1 MGSWRQS
8 SWRSSVGTRIQ
19 RGFHLLDKMLVA
31 MASLVFRKERIWQI
45 RELGRLLIL
54 STCVSSSKDNE
65 LTILRLWF
73 AGGRAN
79 ELVYLYL
86 RVNWMTVRDF
96 TLWTSQ
102 WHWTWTDWTSEPTAV
117 TLLCNNFKNRKCGMA
132 HFQFSIEMDWS
143 SFPITLKSL
152 SSSFFFFNSPIF
164 VPTCLLFFLS
174 LGIFFFFFSLL
185 VLIIN

>member
-1 MGSWRQS
+1 MCKAY
-8 SWRSSVGTRIQ
+8 GTRIQ

-31 MASLVFRKERIWQI
+31 MASLVVRKERIWQI

-54 STCVSSSKDNE
+54 STTVSSSQDNE
-65 LTILRLWF
+65 LAILRLWF
-73 AGGRAN
+73 AGCRAN

-117 TLLCNNFKNRKCGMA
+117 TLLCNNFKHRKCGMA

-152 SSSFFFFNSPIF
+152 FFLTLRYLFPPASFSFF
-164 VPTCLLFFLS
+164 LW
-174 LGIFFFFFSLL
+174 GFFFSLL